1 MSDQEARLWQV
12 SLHLVSQTTPDTYP
26 SPINWTQLGVASIVV
41 VLLLAVVRYLLAQ
54 LKLKDVEITGL
65 NTRIDNLQEL
75 RIADRDAQMERDRER
90 SERVVALLQSTA
102 TVLEATPRSLERALG
117 SARESSSQAEVQG
130 TLQQVRDMVAE
141 FRRRDEE
148 RKTT

>member
-1 MSDQEARLWQV
+1 MWQV
-12 SLHLVSQTTPDTYP
+12 LLHLVSQTSPTADP
-26 SPINWTQLGVASIVV
+26 SQLALTQLGVASIVV
-41 VLLLAVVRYLLAQ
+41 VLLLAVVRYLLGQ
-54 LKLKDVEITGL
+54 QKVKDIEIVAL
-65 NTRIDNLQEL
+65 NTRLDRLQEL

-117 SARESSSQAEVQG
+117 SARDSSSQAEVQS

-141 FRRRDEE
+141 FRRRDDK
-148 RKTT
+148 RTS